1 MGHRSDRGNSVFLTP
16 MLAVA
21 RLLLALIA
29 LAAAVAP
36 AAEATFPGS
45 NGAIAF
51 SQRTTSGDLVEPTV
65 EHTRIATRHAT
76 YGGER
81 TLVDCELTGG
91 APTGGNCAGTSYTS
105 PSYSPDGG
113 RIVLDAGE
121 RIGVMAANGSGLTLL
136 PAVTANDGDPSFSAD
151 GRRIVF
157 TGTNDRGTTDLY
169 VRSADGGP
177 AQLII
182 NDAGEPSWSS
192 RGVIAYVRSGNIY
205 VARPGGRH
213 RRWVTSGV
221 SPDWSPDGRRLLLVR
236 PLATLTFDLPIGRM
250 YQVGAHGEGPRRI
263 GPAADASDPSWS
275 PQGNWIAYEVFEEGV
290 FAKKLG
296 SSAPAREIALT
307 QTSGESGSVA
317 SFDPAW
323 RSLPR

>member
-1 MGHRSDRGNSVFLTP
+1 M
-16 MLAVA
+16 
-21 RLLLALIA
+21 A

-36 AAEATFPGS
+36 AAEAAFPGR
-45 NGAIAF
+45 NGAVAF
-51 SQRTTSGDLVEPTV
+51 AQHSTSGDLVEPPV

-76 YGGER
+76 GGRER
-81 TLVDCELTGG
+81 ILVDCEVTDG
-91 APTGGNCAGTSYTS
+91 APTSGNCAGRSYTS
-105 PSYSPDGG
+105 LSYSPDGG
-113 RIVLDAGE
+113 RIVFDAGE
-121 RIGVMAANGSGLTLL
+121 RIGVMAADGSGLTLL
-136 PAVTANDGDPSFSAD
+136 PAVTANDGEPAFSAD
-151 GRRIVF
+151 CRRIVF

-192 RGVIAYVRSGNIY
+192 RGVIAYVRGGNIY

-221 SPDWSPDGRRLLLVR
+221 SPDWSPDGRRLLIVR
-236 PLATLTFDLPIGRM
+236 PLATLTFDAPIGRM
-250 YQVGAHGEGPRRI
+250 YVVAAHGEGLRRM
-263 GPAADASDPSWS
+263 GPAADASDPKWS
-275 PQGNWIAYEVFEEGV
+275 PQGNWIAYEVLEAGV

-296 SSAPAREIALT
+296 TSAPAREVALT

-317 SFDPAW
+317 SLDPAW
-323 RSLPR
+323 RPLPR

>member
-1 MGHRSDRGNSVFLTP
+1 MFPLS
-16 MLAVA
+16 MLATTRV
-21 RLLLALIA
+21 LLALMA
-29 LAAAVAP
+29 LAAAMAP
-36 AAEATFPGS
+36 AAEATFPGR

-51 SQRTTSGDLVEPTV
+51 AQRAVSGDLVEPPV
-65 EHTRIATRHAT
+65 EHTRIVTRHAT
-76 YGGER
+76 YGRER
-81 TLVDCELTGG
+81 GLVGCVLTGG
-91 APTGGNCAGTSYTS
+91 VPTGGNCAGTSYTS

-121 RIGVMAANGSGLTLL
+121 RIGVMSADGSSLTLL
-136 PAVTANDGDPSFSAD
+136 PAVTANDGDPAFSAD

-169 VRSADGGP
+169 VRSVDSGP

-192 RGVIAYVRSGNIY
+192 RGVIAYVRSGNVY

-221 SPDWSPDGRRLLLVR
+221 SPDWSPDGRRLLLGR
-236 PLATLTFDLPIGRM
+236 PLATLTFDAPIGRM
-250 YQVGAHGEGPRRI
+250 YVVGAHGEGLRRI
-263 GPAADASDPSWS
+263 GPAADASHPKWS
-275 PQGNWIAYEVFEEGV
+275 PQANWIAYEVFEAGV

-323 RSLPR
+323 RPLR

>member
-1 MGHRSDRGNSVFLTP
+1 
-16 MLAVA
+16 MLAW
-21 RLLLALIA
+21 LLLALIA

-36 AAEATFPGS
+36 AAEATFPGR
-45 NGAIAF
+45 NGEIAF
-51 SQRTTSGDLVEPTV
+51 AQRATSGDLVEPTV

-76 YGGER
+76 FGRER
-81 TLVDCELTGG
+81 VLVDCELTGG
-91 APTGGNCAGTSYTS
+91 VPTGGNCAGRSYTS

-113 RIVLDAGE
+113 RIVFDAGE
-121 RIGVMAANGSGLTLL
+121 RIGVMAADGSGLALL
-136 PAVTANDGDPSFSAD
+136 PAVTANDGDPAFSGD

-157 TGTNDRGTTDLY
+157 TGTNERGTTDLY
-169 VRSADGGP
+169 VRSAAGGA
-177 AQLII
+177 AQLIV

-213 RRWVTSGV
+213 RRFVTSGV

-250 YQVGAHGEGPRRI
+250 FQVGAHGEGLRRI
-263 GPAADASDPSWS
+263 GPAADASNPKWS
-275 PQGNWIAYEVFEEGV
+275 PQGNWIAYEALEAGV

-307 QTSGESGSVA
+307 QVSGESGSVT
-317 SFDPAW
+317 SLDPAW
-323 RSLPR
+323 RPLPR

>member
-1 MGHRSDRGNSVFLTP
+1 MAL
-16 MLAVA
+16 VA
-21 RLLLALIA
+21 TM
-29 LAAAVAP
+29 AP
-36 AAEATFPGS
+36 AAEATFPGR
-45 NGAIAF
+45 NGAVAF
-51 SQRTTSGDLVEPTV
+51 AQRTTSGDQVEPPV
-65 EHTRIATRHAT
+65 EHTRVATRHAT

-81 TLVDCELTGG
+81 ILVECELTGG
-91 APTGGNCAGTSYTS
+91 VPTSGNCAGTSYTS

-121 RIGVMAANGSGLTLL
+121 RIGVMGADGSGLTLL
-136 PAVTANDGDPSFSAD
+136 PSVTANDGDPAFSAD
-151 GRRIVF
+151 GRRIAF
-157 TGTNDRGTTDLY
+157 TGINDRGTTDLY
-169 VRSADGGP
+169 VRSVDGGP

-192 RGVIAYVRSGNIY
+192 RGVIAYVRSGNVY

-221 SPDWSPDGRRLLLVR
+221 SPDWSPDGRRLLFVR
-236 PLATLTFDLPIGRM
+236 PLATLTFDAPIGRM
-250 YQVGAHGEGPRRI
+250 YAVEARGENLRRI
-263 GPAADASDPSWS
+263 GPAVDASDPKWS
-275 PQGNWIAYEVFEEGV
+275 PQGNWIAYEVFEAGV

-296 SSAPAREIALT
+296 SSAPAREIAVT

-323 RSLPR
+323 RLLPR

>member
-1 MGHRSDRGNSVFLTP
+1 M
-16 MLAVA
+16 
-21 RLLLALIA
+21 A
-29 LAAAVAP
+29 LAAALAP
-36 AAEATFPGS
+36 AAEATFPGR

-51 SQRTTSGDLVEPTV
+51 AQNGTSGDLQEPTV
-65 EHTRIATRHAT
+65 EHATIATRRAT
-76 YGGER
+76 GTRER
-81 TLVDCELTGG
+81 ILVDCVLTGG
-91 APTGGNCAGTSYTS
+91 VPTGGNCAGTSYTS
-105 PSYSPDGG
+105 PSYSPDGS
-113 RIVLDAGE
+113 RLVFDAGE
-121 RIGVMAANGSGLTLL
+121 RIGVMSADGSGLTLL
-136 PAVTANDGDPSFSAD
+136 PAVTANDGDPALSAD

-169 VRSADGGP
+169 VRSVDGGP

-213 RRWVTSGV
+213 RRFVTSGV

-236 PLATLTFDLPIGRM
+236 PLASLAFDAPIGRM
-250 YQVGAHGEGPRRI
+250 FVVAAHGAGLRRI
-263 GPAADASDPSWS
+263 GPAADASEPKWS
-275 PQGNWIAYEVFEEGV
+275 PRGNWIAYEALEAGV

-296 SSAPAREIALT
+296 TSAPAREVALT
-307 QTSGESGSVA
+307 QISGESGSVA

-323 RSLPR
+323 RPLPR

>member
-1 MGHRSDRGNSVFLTP
+1 

-21 RLLLALIA
+21 RVLFALMA
-29 LAAAVAP
+29 VAAAVAP
-36 AAEATFPGS
+36 AAEATFPGR

-51 SQRTTSGDLVEPTV
+51 AQRTASGDLVEPTV
-65 EHTRIATRHAT
+65 EHTRIVTRHAT
-76 YGGER
+76 YGRER
-81 TLVDCELTGG
+81 ILVDCELTGG
-91 APTGGNCAGTSYTS
+91 TPTSGNCAGTSYTS

-113 RIVLDAGE
+113 RIVFDAGE
-121 RIGVMAANGSGLTLL
+121 QIGVMAADGSRLTLL
-136 PAVTANDGDPSFSAD
+136 PAVTANDGDPAFSAD
-151 GRRIVF
+151 GRRIAF

-169 VRSADGGP
+169 VRSVDGGP

-192 RGVIAYVRSGNIY
+192 RGVIAYVRSGNVY

-236 PLATLTFDLPIGRM
+236 PLASLTFDAPIGRM
-250 YQVGAHGEGPRRI
+250 YQVAAHGEGLRRI
-263 GPAADASDPSWS
+263 GLAADASNPKWS
-275 PQGNWIAYEVFEEGV
+275 PQGNWIAYEVFEAGV
-290 FAKKLG
+290 LAKKLG
-296 SSAPAREIALT
+296 SSAPAREVALT

-323 RSLPR
+323 RPLPR

>member
-1 MGHRSDRGNSVFLTP
+1 

-21 RLLLALIA
+21 RVLLALIA
-29 LAAAVAP
+29 LAVAVAP
-36 AAEATFPGS
+36 AAQATLPGR

-51 SQRTTSGDLVEPTV
+51 AQRTASGDLVEPTV
-65 EHTRIATRHAT
+65 EHTRIVTRRVT
-76 YGGER
+76 GTR
-81 TLVDCELTGG
+81 DRVLVDCELTAGLL
-91 APTGGNCAGTSYTS
+91 TSGNCAGTSYTS

-113 RIVLDAGE
+113 RITFDAGE
-121 RIGVMAANGSGLTLL
+121 RIGVMAADGSGLTLL
-136 PAVTANDGDPSFSAD
+136 PAVTANDGEPAFSAD

-157 TGTNDRGTTDLY
+157 TGRNDRGTTDLY
-169 VRSADGGP
+169 VRSVDGGS

-182 NDAGEPSWSS
+182 HDAGEPSWSS
-192 RGVIAYVRSGNIY
+192 RGVIAYVRSGNVY

-236 PLATLTFDLPIGRM
+236 PLSTLTFDTPIGRM
-250 YQVGAHGEGPRRI
+250 YVVGAHGEGLRRI
-263 GPAADASDPSWS
+263 GPAVDASDPKWS
-275 PQGNWIAYEVFEEGV
+275 PQGNWIAYEVFEAGV

-296 SSAPAREIALT
+296 SSAPAREVALT

-317 SFDPAW
+317 SFDPSW
-323 RSLPR
+323 GPLPR